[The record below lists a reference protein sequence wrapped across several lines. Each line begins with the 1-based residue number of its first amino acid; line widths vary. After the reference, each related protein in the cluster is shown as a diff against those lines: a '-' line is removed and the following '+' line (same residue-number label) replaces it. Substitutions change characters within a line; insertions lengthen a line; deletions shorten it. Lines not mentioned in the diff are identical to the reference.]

1 MRSRRLFMLVAVM
14 ISMGVGTPQV
24 VMAEGKALK
33 KALSEKRAL
42 EDRVEALDR
51 KVRVLEQRLD
61 QSLGTAGGAQ
71 GVADTCSE
79 RQNKSKRLIRRYVFL
94 NGAGS

>member
-14 ISMGVGTPQV
+14 ISMGIGTPQV

-51 KVRVLEQRLD
+51 KVRVLEQRLEAI
-61 QSLGTAGGAQ
+61 SEHYRRSEKRGR
-71 GVADTCSE
+71 TCSE
-79 RQNKSKRLIRRYVFL
+79 NRTSRS
-94 NGAGS
+94 A